1 MIAETCASPYLLPAS
16 FGWRRYQ
23 VVTVASPLAVTG
35 KSLRMIEFRMLGALH
50 LTDAAGHEVKRL
62 LTRSRRLA
70 LLAYLAASTA
80 KRFHRRDSL
89 LALFWPELDQEHAR
103 AALRQAL
110 HVLRG
115 SLGSDVVVTRGDE
128 EIGLDGGRLWC
139 DVVAFDAA
147 VAAGQL
153 GAALDCY
160 RGDLLEGFFISGAGE
175 FERWLERERA
185 RLREAASRAAR
196 TLVAQCEAA
205 GDVAAAA
212 EWARRGMRLAPH
224 DEDLV
229 RRFVTLRDRLGD
241 RAGAVE
247 AYDDFARRI
256 RVDLETE
263 PAAETK
269 ALITAVRE
277 RQTAA
282 PVTLSS
288 ARIGTARQSRRRW
301 GSVVAAV
308 VVAGILVSSAA
319 YRPGALWPR
328 SVSGRVQSLAVLP
341 FKNLSADTLHAWYA
355 DGLTEALTTDL
366 GRIRSLRVI
375 ARGSVMPFR
384 ETSKSLQAIGRE
396 LHVDGVVEGGVQQS
410 GDRVRVD
417 VRLVNAATGYQ
428 LWADR
433 FEEPIGNRFVL
444 EDRVA
449 RGILAVLRLPPSL
462 AASRT
467 QNRAAYDAYLHAEL
481 RLWRENREDDSVAI
495 KWLEQAVALDPD
507 FAAAQAELAW
517 AYNMRINQFAPRDT
531 AAATRAGLSAQKALR
546 LDPDLAEAHF
556 ARGALL
562 SSVSGRF
569 APGPAIQELRRALEL
584 NPNFARAHHN
594 LGVIYLHRGLLDKAR
609 DEFRAT
615 LAIDPANYGATRRL
629 GIVLVYRG
637 EYEAG
642 LRQFRE
648 VPPESNQS
656 LWNYQVAWGLLYLG
670 RDKEAAD
677 LMEQYLREHPE
688 DRGGVVTSTRAIL
701 EAKRGEVARAETDI
715 GAAIKKGRGF
725 LHFHHTA
732 YNVASVYALLG
743 QPARAVYWLRQ
754 TARTG
759 WPCYPYF
766 ARDPNL
772 DRIRSDPEFTAF
784 MQQLKAQWQREQETL

>member
-1 MIAETCASPYLLPAS
+1 
-16 FGWRRYQ
+16 
-23 VVTVASPLAVTG
+23 
-35 KSLRMIEFRMLGALH
+35 MIEFRMLGTLH

-70 LLAYLAASTA
+70 LLAYLVASTP
-80 KRFHRRDSL
+80 RGFHRRDSL

-115 SLGSDVVVTRGDE
+115 ALGSDVVITRGDE
-128 EIGLDGGRLWC
+128 EIGLDFGRLWC
-139 DVVAFDAA
+139 DVVAFDDA
-147 VAAGQL
+147 VAAGQVS
-153 GAALDCY
+153 AALDCY
-160 RGDLLEGFFISGAGE
+160 KGDLLDGFFISGAGE
-175 FERWLERERA
+175 FERWLDRERA
-185 RLREAASRAAR
+185 RLREAVTAAAR
-196 TLVAQCEAA
+196 TLITQCEAA
-205 GDVAAAA
+205 GDDAAAA
-212 EWARRGMRLAPH
+212 QWARRATRLAPH

-229 RRFVTLRDRLGD
+229 RRFIALLDRLGD
-241 RAGAVE
+241 RAGAVA
-247 AYDDFARRI
+247 AYDEFAGCLRA
-256 RVDLETE
+256 DLETE

-282 PVTLSS
+282 PVQLSHTRLS
-288 ARIGTARQSRRRW
+288 D
-301 GSVVAAV
+301 GSVTRAGRNRWRSVAVAV
-308 VVAGILVSSAA
+308 VVAGLLVSSAA
-319 YRPGALWPR
+319 NWRRPLWP
-328 SVSGRVQSLAVLP
+328 SPVAGRVQSLAVLP
-341 FKNLSADTLHAWYA
+341 FQNLSADTLHAWYA

-366 GRIRSLRVI
+366 GHIRSLRVI
-375 ARGSVMPFR
+375 ARGSVIPFR
-384 ETSKSLQAIGRE
+384 ETSKSPQEIGRALRVE
-396 LHVDGVVEGGVQQS
+396 GIVEGGVQQS
-410 GDRVRVD
+410 GGRVRVD

-433 FEEPIGNRFVL
+433 FEEPVGNRFVL
-444 EDRVA
+444 EDRIG
-449 RGILAVLRLPPSL
+449 RGILAALSLRPSL
-462 AASRT
+462 TGSAT

-517 AYNMRINQFAPRDT
+517 AYNMRVNLFAPRDT
-531 AAATRAGLSAQKALR
+531 AAATRAGLAAQKALR

-569 APGPAIQELRRALEL
+569 AAGPAIQEFRRALEL
-584 NPNFARAHHN
+584 NPNFARPHHN
-594 LGVIYLHRGLLDKAR
+594 LGNIYLHRGLLDKAA

-629 GIVLVYRG
+629 GIVLIYRG
-637 EYEAG
+637 RYEEG

-656 LWNYQVAWGLLYLG
+656 LWNYQVAWALLYLG

-677 LMEQYLREHPE
+677 LMEQYLRDHPE

-715 GAAIKKGRGF
+715 GAAIKKGKGF

-732 YNVASVYALLG
+732 YNIASVYALLG

-772 DRIRSDPEFTAF
+772 DRIRSDPDFVAF
-784 MQQLKAQWQREQETL
+784 MQQLKVQWQREQETL

>member
-1 MIAETCASPYLLPAS
+1 
-16 FGWRRYQ
+16 
-23 VVTVASPLAVTG
+23 
-35 KSLRMIEFRMLGALH
+35 MLGTLH

-70 LLAYLAASTA
+70 LLAYLAASA
-80 KRFHRRDSL
+80 PRRFHRRDSL

-115 SLGSDVVVTRGDE
+115 ALGGDVVVTRGDE
-128 EIGLDGGRLWC
+128 EIGLDFTGLWC
-139 DVVAFDAA
+139 DVVAFDEAI
-147 VAAGQL
+147 AAGQL
-153 GAALDCY
+153 AAAVDCY
-160 RGDLLEGFFISGAGE
+160 KGDLLDGFFISGAGD

-185 RLREAASRAAR
+185 RLREAVSGAAR
-196 TLVAQCEAA
+196 TLIEQCEAA

-212 EWARRGMRLAPH
+212 QHARRATRLARH

-229 RRFVTLRDRLGD
+229 RRFVTLLDRLGD
-241 RAGAVE
+241 RAGAVA
-247 AYDDFARRI
+247 AYDDFAECL

-282 PVTLSS
+282 PVELSHS
-288 ARIGTARQSRRRW
+288 RLGRVTQSGGRRW
-301 GSVVAAV
+301 RSVAVAIV
-308 VVAGILVSSAA
+308 GAGLLVSSAA
-319 YRPGALWPR
+319 NWRRPLWP
-328 SVSGRVQSLAVLP
+328 SPVAGRVQSLAVLP

-375 ARGSVMPFR
+375 ARGSVIPFR
-384 ETSKSLQAIGRE
+384 ETSKSLQAIGQE
-396 LHVDGVVEGGVQQS
+396 LHVDGLVEGGVQQS

-449 RGILAVLRLPPSL
+449 HGILAVLSLRPSPT
-462 AASRT
+462 ASAT

-517 AYNMRINQFAPRDT
+517 AYTLRVNQFAPGDS
-531 AAATRAGLSAQKALR
+531 AAVTRAGLAAERALR

-569 APGPAIQELRRALEL
+569 APGPDIQEYHRALEL
-584 NPNFARAHHN
+584 NPNLARAHHN
-594 LGVIYLHRGLLDKAR
+594 LGLIYLHRGLLDKAVA
-609 DEFRAT
+609 EFRAT

-637 EYEAG
+637 QYEAG

-677 LMEQYLREHPE
+677 LMEHYLRDHPE
-688 DRGGVVTSTRAIL
+688 DPGGVVTSTRAIL
-701 EAKRGEVARAETDI
+701 EVKRGEASRAEADI
-715 GAAIKKGRGF
+715 RAAIEKGRGF
-725 LHFHHTA
+725 IHFHHTA
-732 YNVASVYALLG
+732 YNIASVYALLG
-743 QPARAVYWLRQ
+743 RPARAVYWLHQ
-754 TARTG
+754 AAEGG

-772 DRIRSDPEFTAF
+772 DRIRSDPEFVGF
-784 MQQLKAQWQREQETL
+784 MKQLKAQWQREQDTL

>member
-1 MIAETCASPYLLPAS
+1 
-16 FGWRRYQ
+16 
-23 VVTVASPLAVTG
+23 
-35 KSLRMIEFRMLGALH
+35 MLGTLH

-70 LLAYLAASTA
+70 LLAYLAAATPR
-80 KRFHRRDSL
+80 RFHRRDSL

-115 SLGSDVVVTRGDE
+115 ALGGDVVATRGDE
-128 EIGLDGGRLWC
+128 EIGLDFTGLWC
-139 DVVAFDAA
+139 DVVAFDEAI
-147 VAAGQL
+147 AAGQL
-153 GAALDCY
+153 AAAVDCY
-160 RGDLLEGFFISGAGE
+160 KGDLLDGFFISGAGE

-185 RLREAASRAAR
+185 RLRDAVSGAAR
-196 TLVAQCEAA
+196 TLIEQCEAA

-212 EWARRGMRLAPH
+212 QHARRATRLARH

-229 RRFVTLRDRLGD
+229 RRFVTLLDRLGD
-241 RAGAVE
+241 RAGAVA
-247 AYDDFARRI
+247 AYDDFAECL

-263 PAAETK
+263 PAAETT
-269 ALITAVRE
+269 ALIAAVRE

-282 PVTLSS
+282 PVTLSGPQFGAVTRS
-288 ARIGTARQSRRRW
+288 GHRW
-301 GSVVAAV
+301 GSVVAV
-308 VVAGILVSSAA
+308 VVAAGLLVASAA
-319 YRPGALWPR
+319 NRPGPLWPR
-328 SVSGRVQSLAVLP
+328 PVSGRVQSIAVLP
-341 FKNLSADTLHAWYA
+341 FTNLSADTLHAWYA

-375 ARGSVMPFR
+375 ARASVIPFR
-384 ETSKSLQAIGRE
+384 ETSKSPQVIGQE
-396 LHVDGVVEGGVQQS
+396 LHVDGLVEGGVQQS

-449 RGILAVLRLPPSL
+449 RGILASLSLRPSL
-462 AASRT
+462 AASST
-467 QNRAAYDAYLHAEL
+467 QNRAAYDAYLRAEL
-481 RLWRENREDDSVAI
+481 RLWRENREDNSVAI

-517 AYNMRINQFAPRDT
+517 AYTLRVNQFAPGDS
-531 AAATRAGLSAQKALR
+531 AAVTRAGLAAERALR

-569 APGPAIQELRRALEL
+569 APGPDIQEYRRALEL
-584 NPNFARAHHN
+584 NPNLARAHHN
-594 LGVIYLHRGLLDKAR
+594 LGLIYLHRGLLNKAV

-637 EYEAG
+637 QYEAG

-677 LMEQYLREHPE
+677 LMEHYLRDHPE

-701 EAKRGEVARAETDI
+701 EAKRGDASRADADI
-715 GAAIKKGRGF
+715 RTAIEKGRGF
-725 LHFHHTA
+725 IHFHHTA
-732 YNVASVYALLG
+732 YNIASVYALLG
-743 QPARAVYWLRQ
+743 RPARAVYWLRQ
-754 TARTG
+754 TAEGG

-772 DRIRSDPEFTAF
+772 DRVRRDSEFVAF
-784 MQQLKAQWQREQETL
+784 MKQLKAQWQREQETL

>member
-1 MIAETCASPYLLPAS
+1 
-16 FGWRRYQ
+16 
-23 VVTVASPLAVTG
+23 
-35 KSLRMIEFRMLGALH
+35 MIEFRMLGTLH

-70 LLAYLAASTA
+70 LLAYLAAATPR
-80 KRFHRRDSL
+80 RFHRRDSL

-115 SLGSDVVVTRGDE
+115 ALGGDVVATRGDE
-128 EIGLDGGRLWC
+128 EIGLDFTGLWC
-139 DVVAFDAA
+139 DVVAFDEAI
-147 VAAGQL
+147 AAGQL
-153 GAALDCY
+153 AAAVDCY
-160 RGDLLEGFFISGAGE
+160 KGDLLDGFFISGAGE

-185 RLREAASRAAR
+185 RLRDAVSGAAR
-196 TLVAQCEAA
+196 TLIEQCEAA

-212 EWARRGMRLAPH
+212 QHARRATRLARH

-229 RRFVTLRDRLGD
+229 RRFVTLLDRLGD
-241 RAGAVE
+241 RAGAVA
-247 AYDDFARRI
+247 AYDDFAECL

-263 PAAETK
+263 PAAETT
-269 ALITAVRE
+269 ALIAAVRE

-282 PVTLSS
+282 PVTLSGPQFGAVTRS
-288 ARIGTARQSRRRW
+288 GHRW
-301 GSVVAAV
+301 GSVVAV
-308 VVAGILVSSAA
+308 VVAAGLLVASAA
-319 YRPGALWPR
+319 NRPGPLWPR
-328 SVSGRVQSLAVLP
+328 PVSGRVQSIAVLP
-341 FKNLSADTLHAWYA
+341 FTNLSADTLHAWYA

-375 ARGSVMPFR
+375 ARASVIPFR
-384 ETSKSLQAIGRE
+384 ETSKSPQVIGQE
-396 LHVDGVVEGGVQQS
+396 LHVDGLVEGGVQQS

-449 RGILAVLRLPPSL
+449 RGILASLSLRPSL
-462 AASRT
+462 AASST
-467 QNRAAYDAYLHAEL
+467 QNRAAYDAYLRAEL
-481 RLWRENREDDSVAI
+481 RLWRENREDNSVAI

-517 AYNMRINQFAPRDT
+517 AYTLRVNQFAPGDS
-531 AAATRAGLSAQKALR
+531 AAVTRAGLAAERALR

-569 APGPAIQELRRALEL
+569 APGPDIQEYRRALEL
-584 NPNFARAHHN
+584 NPNLARAHHN
-594 LGVIYLHRGLLDKAR
+594 LGLIYLHRGLLNKAV

-637 EYEAG
+637 QYEAG

-677 LMEQYLREHPE
+677 LMEHYLRDHPE

-701 EAKRGEVARAETDI
+701 EAKRGDASRAEADI
-715 GAAIKKGRGF
+715 RAAIVKGRGF
-725 LHFHHTA
+725 IHFHHTA
-732 YNVASVYALLG
+732 YNIASVYALLG
-743 QPARAVYWLRQ
+743 RPARAVYWLRQ
-754 TARTG
+754 TAEGG

-772 DRIRSDPEFTAF
+772 DRVRRDSEFVAF
-784 MQQLKAQWQREQETL
+784 MKQLKAQWQREQETL

>member
-1 MIAETCASPYLLPAS
+1 
-16 FGWRRYQ
+16 
-23 VVTVASPLAVTG
+23 
-35 KSLRMIEFRMLGALH
+35 MIEFRMLGTLH

-70 LLAYLAASTA
+70 LLAYLAASTPR
-80 KRFHRRDSL
+80 RFHRRDSL

-115 SLGSDVVVTRGDE
+115 ALGSDVVVTRGDE
-128 EIGLDGGRLWC
+128 EIGLDFGRLRC
-139 DVVAFDAA
+139 DVVAFDDA

-153 GAALDCY
+153 SVALDCY
-160 RGDLLEGFFISGAGE
+160 KGDLLEGFFIPGAGD
-175 FERWLERERA
+175 FERWLDRERA
-185 RLREAASRAAR
+185 RLRETVTAAVR
-196 TLVAQCEAA
+196 TLIEQCEAA

-212 EWARRGMRLAPH
+212 EWARRGTRLAAH
-224 DEDLV
+224 NEDLA
-229 RRFVTLRDRLGD
+229 RRFVVLLDRLGD
-241 RAGAVE
+241 RAGAVA
-247 AYDDFARRI
+247 AYDEFAESI

-263 PAAETK
+263 PAAETQ
-269 ALITAVRE
+269 ALIAAVRA

-288 ARIGTARQSRRRW
+288 TRFGVPTRSPRRW
-301 GSVVAAV
+301 GSVAAAV
-308 VVAGILVSSAA
+308 VVAGLLVSSAA
-319 YRPGALWPR
+319 NWRRPLWP
-328 SVSGRVQSLAVLP
+328 SPIAGRVQSLAVLP
-341 FKNLSADTLHAWYA
+341 FQNLSADSLHAWYA

-375 ARGSVMPFR
+375 ARGSVIPFR
-384 ETSKSLQAIGRE
+384 ETTKSPDEIGRA
-396 LHVDGVVEGGVQQS
+396 LHVDAIVEGGVQQS
-410 GDRVRVD
+410 GGRVRVD

-444 EDRVA
+444 EDRLG
-449 RGILAVLRLPPSL
+449 RGILAALRLRPSPG
-462 AASRT
+462 ASAT
-467 QNRAAYDAYLHAEL
+467 QNRAAYDAYLQAEL
-481 RLWRENREDDSVAI
+481 RLWRENREDDSLAI
-495 KWLEQAVALDPD
+495 KWLEQAVALDAD

-517 AYNMRINQFAPRDT
+517 AYTMRVYLFAPRDT
-531 AAATRAGLSAQKALR
+531 AAATRAGLAAQKALR

-569 APGPAIQELRRALEL
+569 ATGPAIQEFRRALEL

-594 LGVIYLHRGLLDKAR
+594 LGNIYLHRGLLDKAAE
-609 DEFRAT
+609 EFRAT

-637 EYEAG
+637 QYEAG
-642 LRQFRE
+642 LRQIRE

-656 LWNYQVAWGLLYLG
+656 LWNYQVAWSLLYLG

-677 LMEQYLREHPE
+677 LMEHYLRDHPE

-701 EAKRGEVARAETDI
+701 EAKRGDTPRAEADI
-715 GAAIKKGRGF
+715 RSAIVKGRGF
-725 LHFHHTA
+725 IHFHHTA
-732 YNVASVYALLG
+732 YNIATVSALLG
-743 QPARAVYWLRQ
+743 RPARAVYWLRR
-754 TARTG
+754 AAETG

-772 DRIRSDPEFTAF
+772 DRIRNDPAFVAF
-784 MQQLKAQWQREQETL
+784 MYQLKAQWQRDQETL